1 MVEDKGDTTPSEVE
15 VEDAQEGKFL
25 TFFLGDE
32 EYGIEI
38 QYVTEIIGIQTMT
51 DLPDTPSFMKAVINL
66 RGKVVPLIDVRL
78 RFNLEERRY
87 DDRTCIVVVNLNEMS
102 VGLIADAVSEV
113 IDISEI
119 QIEAPPKIT
128 YKAGSRYILGLGKVG
143 ENLKILLDTKKLLF
157 EEDVE
162 SSTNSTAL

>member
-1 MVEDKGDTTPSEVE
+1 MTDDTPEDVE
-15 VEDAQEGKFL
+15 VEDTQERKYL
-25 TFFLGDE
+25 SFFLGEE

-51 DLPDTPSFMKAVINL
+51 DLPDTPPFMKGVINL

-87 DDRTCIVVVNLNEMS
+87 DDRTCIVVVNVNEMS

-113 IDISEI
+113 IDISES
-119 QIEAPPKIT
+119 QIEAPPKMT
-128 YKAGSRYILGLGKVG
+128 NKAGSRYIQGLGKVG
-143 ENLKILLDTKKLLF
+143 ENVKILLDMKKLLF
-157 EEDVE
+157 EEEVE
-162 SSTNSTAL
+162 STTNSSVL